1 MMSEVNALL
10 ASLSAPDAAA
20 LKPYLR
26 LVDCSSKQI
35 LTEAGDRISTAY
47 FPTSCVISLVVGLAS
62 GEMVEAAMVGRDG
75 VLGAAAALDGKK
87 SLSRAIVQLPGSAF
101 ACPVEALAAAAFQSK
116 SLVSTLVRHEQTLY
130 AQAQQSTACMA
141 THDVQSRF
149 ARWLLRARDLAESN
163 NLPFTQEF
171 LAEMLGVRR
180 TSISPVAHTFQQAGI
195 IRYTRGNIEILDV
208 EALKD
213 SACECYDAIRTN
225 YQDLLNS

>member
-1 MMSEVNALL
+1 MSEVNALL
-10 ASLSAPDAAA
+10 ASLSAGDTAA
-20 LKPYLR
+20 LKPHLR
-26 LVDCSSKQI
+26 LIDCNSKA
-35 LTEAGDRISTAY
+35 LLMEAGDLISTVY

-62 GEMVEAAMVGRDG
+62 GEMIEAAMVGRDG
-75 VLGAAAALDGKK
+75 VVGAAAALDGRK
-87 SLSRAIVQLPGSAF
+87 SLSRAIVQLPGKAF
-101 ACPVEALAAAAFQSK
+101 ACPVEALAAVAFQSK
-116 SLVSTLVRHEQTLY
+116 SLISTLMRHEQALF

-141 THDVQSRF
+141 THDVQARF

-163 NLPFTQEF
+163 TLPFTQEF

-195 IRYTRGNIEILDV
+195 IRYTRGRIEIVNV

-213 SACECYDAIRTN
+213 SACECYEAIRTN